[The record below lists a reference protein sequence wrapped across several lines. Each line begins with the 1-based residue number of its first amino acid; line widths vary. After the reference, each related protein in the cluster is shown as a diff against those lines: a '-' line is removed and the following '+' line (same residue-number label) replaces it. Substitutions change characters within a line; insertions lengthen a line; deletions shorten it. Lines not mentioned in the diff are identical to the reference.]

1 MAEPDAPSIR
11 KAILTLVAER
21 GEGKT
26 ICPSEA
32 ARLLTDEDWRRL
44 MPKVREAAIRL
55 AKDGAIIITRKGK
68 VVDPD
73 NFKGVYRLGV
83 SLQEAGDGEAA

>member
-1 MAEPDAPSIR
+1 MADPDAPLIEQ
-11 KAILTLVAER
+11 AILTLVAER

-32 ARLLTDEDWRRL
+32 ARSLTDEDWQRL

-55 AKDGAIIITRKGK
+55 AKDGAIVITRMGK
-68 VVDPD
+68 KVDPD

-83 SLQEAGDGEAA
+83 SPQEAGDGEAA